1 MYLPGMDQGLA
12 QIRYA
17 EVLEEAANERA
28 DRKARAVAPKPA
40 ARPLAFA
47 LAAVAPIAVWIVWMW
62 VAH

>member
-1 MYLPGMDQGLA
+1 MDLGLA

-17 EVLEEAANERA
+17 EILDEATNERA
-28 DRKARAVAPKPA
+28 DRKARAVAPKMA

-47 LAAVAPIAVWIVWMW
+47 LAAAAPIAVWVVWVW